1 MSKDTFEVYYHQ
13 NGRWQLHASYEANQR
28 ELAIEEAKTVETKEG
43 YATRVV
49 RETYLAETNTTENA
63 ITWQS
68 QKAKSINDAD
78 NMFGT
83 APGAKAPQ
91 KGQQKKQAPP
101 QPQRP
106 QQPRPA
112 PAAHSPAQQQPQ
124 SQPQPQKPAQ
134 QKSTA
139 FQPAPVRPAPK
150 KGKSKKKK
158 RGVVMRLLMVFG
170 ISLAMAS
177 VTALAITILIGLLI
191 SLGLLPQANRFPIV
205 AGSFVLIF
213 FLSIFVNLQKQFN
226 LLSMLRASPQGKRP
240 PPGPDQMMAALTRTP
255 KPAQDVEF
263 DQVSIEDLREKV
275 LVEDTLAENSAA
287 EEAAMDAEDAPPAL
301 DADMGAETGADMGAE
316 VHQPPPELPPAAPAP
331 QPAPEAKKEA
341 PPQPKPEEKKAP
353 EKPAAP
359 QANPAE
365 NEARTGFAKFISDAM
380 RYAPSDLNAFSR
392 FGLNLYV
399 AGAASVI
406 GQAKRLDRDLQL
418 SVLKQGLQSA
428 GNPGDRAETFCV
440 ELPTYG
446 KNPKYAGMIKAGV
459 AAMTEHMKG
468 NTGVVAQIPA
478 LLQEW
483 NLPEKRAAIPSI
495 ITFVFT
501 DIVGSTA
508 MTQRLGNAGAQK
520 AVRAHNTAVRGAIQA
535 YKGREVKHT
544 GDGIMATFPDPASA
558 VVACIKIQREI
569 AAHNSANPNIDVH
582 LRIGINAGEAVEE
595 ENDFF
600 GAAVQMTAR
609 ICDKASKDNIWVSQ
623 AVVDACKGQ
632 KIGFI
637 PRGAFEMKGIQ
648 GSKRLFEVGWSDAHR
663 NELADL

>member
-1 MSKDTFEVYYHQ
+1 MSRDSFEVYYHQ
-13 NGRWQLHASYEANQR
+13 NGRWQLHATFEANQR
-28 ELAIEEAKTVETKEG
+28 DQAIAEAQTVETKEG

-49 RETYLAETNTTENA
+49 RETYIAETNTTENA

-68 QKAKSINDAD
+68 QKAKTINDTD
-78 NMFGT
+78 DMFGT
-83 APGAKAPQ
+83 GGAGGKGPQ
-91 KGQQKKQAPP
+91 KGGGPKKKAPPPQQQQAP
-101 QPQRP
+101 RP
-106 QQPRPA
+106 W
-112 PAAHSPAQQQPQ
+112 
-124 SQPQPQKPAQ
+124 PQKPAPAPQPAAVPKQTQ
-134 QKSTA
+134 QKSAA
-139 FQPAPVRPAPK
+139 FQPAPVRQATPK
-150 KGKSKKKK
+150 KGKGKKKK
-158 RGVVMRLLMVFG
+158 RGVLMRLFMVFG
-170 ISLAMAS
+170 LSLAMAG
-177 VTALAITILIGLLI
+177 VGALAVTVLIGIMI
-191 SLGLLPQANRFPIV
+191 SLGMLPQANRFPIV
-205 AGSFVLIF
+205 AGAFVLIF
-213 FLSIFVNLQKQFN
+213 FAAVFANLQKQFN
-226 LLSMLRASPQGKRP
+226 LLSMLKKQPQKRAA
-240 PPGPDQMMAALTRTP
+240 PGPDQMMQALTRKP

-275 LVEDTLAENSAA
+275 LVEDQLADESAA
-287 EEAAMDAEDAPPAL
+287 EDAAMDAEDAPPAL
-301 DADMGAETGADMGAE
+301 GADMGAE
-316 VHQPPPELPPAAPAP
+316 MSAEMDMGAQVHAAPEPTPAEAAPPPPPPEP
-331 QPAPEAKKEA
+331 KKEA
-341 PPQPKPEEKKAP
+341 PPPPKPEEKKAP
-353 EKPAAP
+353 EKP
-359 QANPAE
+359 QGNPAE
-365 NEARTGFAKFISDAM
+365 NEARTGFTKFIADAM
-380 RYAPSDLNAFSR
+380 RQAPSDLNAFTR

-406 GQAKRLDRDLQL
+406 GQSKRLDRDTQL

-428 GNPGDRAETFCV
+428 GNPADRAETFCV
-440 ELPTYG
+440 ELPSYG
-446 KNPKYAGMIKAGV
+446 KNPKYAGMVKAGV
-459 AAMTEHMKG
+459 AAMTDYLKG
-468 NTGVVAQIPA
+468 NTGVVGQIPA

-544 GDGIMATFPDPASA
+544 GDGIMATFPDAPSA
-558 VVACIKIQREI
+558 VVACMKIQREI
-569 AAHNSANPNIDVH
+569 AAHNAANPNIDVH

-632 KIGFI
+632 KVGFI

-648 GSKRLFEVGWSDAHR
+648 GSKRLFEVGWSDAHK